1 MNDRITVL
9 TTDLPQ
15 EAHLAKAKLE
25 SEGISVFLK
34 DEMTAQVHNFYSNA
48 IGGVKLQVAE
58 KDYQKAK
65 DILKTAGYIQ
75 EPEQDEN
82 KTLKKFDR
90 ISAKIPF
97 IGKMMLELRLVGFI
111 ALIIL
116 AIIGLILIISRS
128 GLYYM

>member
-1 MNDRITVL
+1 MNDWVTVL

-25 SEGISVFLK
+25 SEGISVFMK

-48 IGGVKLQVAE
+48 IGGVKLQIE
-58 KDYQKAK
+58 DKDYQKAM
-65 DILKTAGYIQ
+65 DILKASGYIR
-75 EPEQDEN
+75 ETEQSEN

-90 ISAKIPF
+90 ITAKIPY
-97 IGKMMLELRLVGFI
+97 IRKMMLELRLVGAI

-116 AIIGLILIISRS
+116 AIIGLILIVSKS
-128 GLYYM
+128 GFY

>member
-1 MNDRITVL
+1 MNDWVTVL

-25 SEGISVFLK
+25 SEGINVFMK

-48 IGGVKLQVAE
+48 IGGVKLQIE
-58 KDYQKAK
+58 DKDYQKAM
-65 DILKTAGYIQ
+65 DILKASGYIR
-75 EPEQDEN
+75 ETEQSEN

-90 ISAKIPF
+90 ITAKIPY
-97 IGKMMLELRLVGFI
+97 IRKMMLELRLVGAI

-116 AIIGLILIISRS
+116 AIIGLILIVSKS
-128 GLYYM
+128 GFY

>member
-25 SEGISVFLK
+25 SEGISVFMK

-48 IGGVKLQVAE
+48 IGGVKLQIE
-58 KDYQKAK
+58 DKDYQKAM
-65 DILKTAGYIQ
+65 DILKASGYIRETKQ
-75 EPEQDEN
+75 SEN

-90 ISAKIPF
+90 ITAKIPY
-97 IGKMMLELRLVGFI
+97 IRKIMLELRLVGAI

-116 AIIGLILIISRS
+116 AIIGLILIVSKS
-128 GLYYM
+128 GFY